1 MTMLVAAPAGRITP
15 KYSYFAFLFSTTF
28 IFGFL
33 IGVYVFSQNAST
45 YASLV
50 RATTASPALPIGT
63 LIRVTWGFV
72 LTAAF
77 YRCRSWC
84 YLLLSFIEVAI
95 FGIASAAIWSCFG
108 SAQWL
113 LQSFLLFARIVSLT
127 MLHWFWLR
135 NISRQGSAALRDFLI
150 ALAISTLAMATD
162 IFMLSPYICDLF
174 EIS

>member
-45 YASLV
+45 YTSLV
-50 RATTASPALPIGT
+50 RAATASPALPIGT
-63 LIRVTWGFV
+63 LIRVTWGFI

-135 NISRQGSAALRDFLI
+135 NISSQGSTALRDYLV
-150 ALAISTLAMATD
+150 ALVISTLAMATD
-162 IFMLSPYICDLF
+162 VFVLSPYICDLF